1 MSFLEDAATQWDS
14 NVPTNPVISQD
25 KRNFHRPNELK
36 NSSTVPLDIHDANM
50 PEDDKSIKLVQQFL
64 KTSPL
69 GVSYKGPTDGKF
81 NSEFQSSLLALQTKA
96 NEKFKKNFTFISNK
110 KPSLSQLNEFIKL
123 NKSSDQNKSEIKSS
137 KDIEDYEK
145 LFKMPVTG
153 ILSEKLKS
161 NLKSIEDKI
170 NSTLKLSSPVRI
182 LDGDKIKYSAADVAT
197 AFKKIREFEKEK
209 SSTT

>member
-1 MSFLEDAATQWDS
+1 
-14 NVPTNPVISQD
+14 
-25 KRNFHRPNELK
+25 
-36 NSSTVPLDIHDANM
+36 
-50 PEDDKSIKLVQQFL
+50 
-64 KTSPL
+64 
-69 GVSYKGPTDGKF
+69 
-81 NSEFQSSLLALQTKA
+81 
-96 NEKFKKNFTFISNK
+96 
-110 KPSLSQLNEFIKL
+110 
-123 NKSSDQNKSEIKSS
+123 
-137 KDIEDYEK
+137 
-145 LFKMPVTG
+145 MPVTG

>member
-81 NSEFQSSLLALQTKA
+81 NPEFQSSLLALQTKA

-110 KPSLSQLNEFIKL
+110 KPSLPQLNEFIKL
-123 NKSSDQNKSEIKSS
+123 NKSSDQNKSEIKTS